1 MAHLSELELLQ
12 KDQFTHEVQI
22 LLTKTSDASS
32 KHERKVI
39 VRELFKYI
47 NDIKKTQEFL
57 SKPYMSKFLDSC
69 CMKLDEFHKENEQD
83 LLMNIQLED
92 GFFYNTKCLHF
103 TKQGTLCKRSQHKNG
118 FCKQHFKII
127 CKNKQLLELKKLTT
141 YKLDLPFDIVEN
153 IISYLHI

>member
-1 MAHLSELELLQ
+1 MAHISEFEQIQ
-12 KDQFTHEVQI
+12 KDDFTINVQS

-47 NDIKKTQEFL
+47 NDTKKTQEFL
-57 SKPYMSKFLDSC
+57 SKPYMSKFLNAC
-69 CMKLDEFHKENEQD
+69 CMKLDEFHKENEQE
-83 LLMNIQLED
+83 LLKAIQLED
-92 GFFYNTKCLHF
+92 GFFYETKCLHF
-103 TKQGTLCKRSQHKNG
+103 TKQGTLCKHSQHKNG

-141 YKLDLPFDIVEN
+141 YKLDLPFDVIEN
-153 IISYLHI
+153 IISHLHI